1 MNDMH
6 DLTETR
12 WQSPFDHSIAFR
24 IFSQHFTEL
33 NRMYWAY
40 APAATKIEKDV
51 QKLLMEEP
59 GKKPIDYLIVH
70 DEDDRRLE
78 SNFSE
83 WTKWNREFQNYNR
96 LNMIISL
103 SSCLEVYMRSIISCA
118 IESKP
123 GVLIGIHNA
132 VDGVRLLKTDYR
144 KYKVGTWKYPY
155 SRQVN
160 MICQGTWIDR
170 NRNFTKLF
178 GKPPEFIERKQNEL
192 DHLRNLRNKI
202 AHNYGRNHSYDS
214 SDMPIFNL
222 MPSERIS
229 GESLIKYM
237 QLINETVQSFENH
250 LYKKY
255 IGSYEII
262 KHYIIHCPPRVKRE
276 AKANRA
282 RWLKEAV
289 GRNGLKSVGI
299 QYCSDLI
306 EYIDSI

>member
-59 GKKPIDYLIVH
+59 RKKPIDYLIVH

-202 AHNYGRNHSYDS
+202 AHNYGR
-214 SDMPIFNL
+214 
-222 MPSERIS
+222 
-229 GESLIKYM
+229 SLILCLVRGY
-237 QLINETVQSFENH
+237 Q
-250 LYKKY
+250 
-255 IGSYEII
+255 
-262 KHYIIHCPPRVKRE
+262 VK
-276 AKANRA
+276 A
-282 RWLKEAV
+282 
-289 GRNGLKSVGI
+289 
-299 QYCSDLI
+299 
-306 EYIDSI
+306 

>member
-1 MNDMH
+1 
-6 DLTETR
+6 
-12 WQSPFDHSIAFR
+12 
-24 IFSQHFTEL
+24 
-33 NRMYWAY
+33 
-40 APAATKIEKDV
+40 
-51 QKLLMEEP
+51 
-59 GKKPIDYLIVH
+59 
-70 DEDDRRLE
+70 
-78 SNFSE
+78 
-83 WTKWNREFQNYNR
+83 
-96 LNMIISL
+96 MIISL

-299 QYCSDLI
+299 QYYSDLI